1 MWVRRRGKDWL
12 AVRRQGEGDMAEK
25 QRGGLA
31 GRKKRGRE
39 IIKGYKLLKQINSN
53 KF

>member
-1 MWVRRRGKDWL
+1 MWVSRRGENWL
-12 AVRRQGEGDMAEK
+12 VVRKQWGGDVEEK
-25 QRGGLA
+25 KRGGLA

-39 IIKGYKLLKQINSN
+39 IIKGYKLLKQINSH